1 MGLLEDAVEGIANAI
16 KDLASE
22 EEQTELSFT
31 KEEFNQLLKYRDLIK
46 DIDVD
51 FFFDLLSE
59 LYDKID
65 EQNTIIDTLTK
76 KLAVE
81 GEQDD

>member
-16 KDLASE
+16 KDLSSG

-65 EQNTIIDTLTK
+65 EQNAIIDILTK
-76 KLAVE
+76 KLTVK
-81 GEQDD
+81 GE

>member
-31 KEEFNQLLKYRDLIK
+31 KEEFNQLMKYKYLIK

-65 EQNTIIDTLTK
+65 EQNAIIDILTK
-76 KLAVE
+76 KLTVK
-81 GEQDD
+81 GE